1 MGLTWKDA
9 KWNLNVKAFLP
20 GFGEVGEE
28 VENRLCNTHILATVV
43 LREEGLS
50 TDKRQPKYVC
60 DVFPSHAAQPLNHK
74 KSVINSAKPNQEEGM
89 I

>member
-1 MGLTWKDA
+1 
-9 KWNLNVKAFLP
+9 LNVKAFLP

-28 VENRLCNTHILATVV
+28 VENCLCNTHILATVV

-50 TDKRQPKYVC
+50 TDQRQPKYVS
-60 DVFPSHAAQPLNHK
+60 DVLPSYAAQPLNHK
-74 KSVINSAKPNQEEGM
+74 KSVINSAKPNQGEGM